1 MVVDQDYCL
10 NPDGSR
16 HEYCGDEATP
26 LQPGQTVF
34 FAVQP
39 KFMNVDIRVTIDI
52 SQGAADILLS
62 AHSQMVMVDQ
72 NWTSDNVHNIR
83 FDPQFGLDLNLA
95 DFKASKKVNGED
107 DALFFL
113 LPGGMSLSWQDDQV
127 EEQRRLRNLIKKGM
141 RLYVRNAPQLVSNQ
155 TVRPPRERF
164 SVRQV
169 NTDGLSTFA
178 SLSHPNEVLYI
189 KNVQHRLVIYLPETS
204 HDLRSTKFYLVLHGA
219 KGKNVNEPTFGNIF
233 FRQDQLHI
241 DLFVFFSVFFSC
253 FFLFLAACV
262 VFWKFKLMAD
272 LRRARAQHAVEMTI
286 MARRPFSSQMLF
298 VDRAGIKGL
307 SDAPMFH
314 RASPVVQTRRAK
326 NRFHNVCSAHQH
338 HQVGI
343 GGDVKHFMI
352 IMIIMIMIMI
362 ITIIMIISTT
372 RWELD
377 EI

>member
-1 MVVDQDYCL
+1 
-10 NPDGSR
+10 
-16 HEYCGDEATP
+16 
-26 LQPGQTVF
+26 
-34 FAVQP
+34 
-39 KFMNVDIRVTIDI
+39 
-52 SQGAADILLS
+52 
-62 AHSQMVMVDQ
+62 MVMVDQ

-233 FRQDQLHI
+233 FRQANI
-241 DLFVFFSVFFSC
+241 NSKVS
-253 FFLFLAACV
+253 
-262 VFWKFKLMAD
+262 
-272 LRRARAQHAVEMTI
+272 
-286 MARRPFSSQMLF
+286 
-298 VDRAGIKGL
+298 
-307 SDAPMFH
+307 
-314 RASPVVQTRRAK
+314 
-326 NRFHNVCSAHQH
+326 
-338 HQVGI
+338 
-343 GGDVKHFMI
+343 
-352 IMIIMIMIMI
+352 
-362 ITIIMIISTT
+362 
-372 RWELD
+372 
-377 EI
+377 

>member
-1 MVVDQDYCL
+1 MGDPADGHQCYRAMVVDQDYCL

-16 HEYCGDEATP
+16 HEYCGDQATP

-72 NWTSDNVHNIR
+72 NWTSSGVHNIR
-83 FDPQFGLDLNLA
+83 FDPHFGLDLNLA
-95 DFKASKKVNGED
+95 DFKASKTNGED

-113 LPGGMSLSWQDDQV
+113 LPGGMSLSWPDDQV
-127 EEQRRLRNLIKKGM
+127 EEQRRLRNMIKKGM

-155 TVRPPRERF
+155 TARPPRERF

-169 NTDGLSTFA
+169 STDGLSTFA
-178 SLSHPNEVLYI
+178 SLTHPNEVLYI

-219 KGKNVNEPTFGNIF
+219 KGKDVQPTLGNIF

-262 VFWKFKLMAD
+262 IFWKFKLMAD

-286 MARRPFSSQMLF
+286 MARRPFSTQMLF
-298 VDRAGIKGL
+298 IDRVEGGKGPQQ
-307 SDAPMFH
+307 SDAAPIFQ
-314 RASPVVQTRRAK
+314 RVSPAVQPRRPK

-338 HQVGI
+338 HQVE
-343 GGDVKHFMI
+343 VFENLK
-352 IMIIMIMIMI
+352 
-362 ITIIMIISTT
+362 
-372 RWELD
+372 
-377 EI
+377 